1 MFSLKP
7 KEERFFELFKEG
19 AGIVKEGALMLQHMM
34 TYYECVAVRLDEL
47 LKLQKRNDDITDTI
61 IHRLDETFITPF
73 DREDIYSLA
82 RGLDEIMDTISSSVD
97 KMVLYKT
104 GRPLPDFQAMVM
116 VFGKNTEAVCET
128 VLLLSNIKKNYT
140 EIMEKCQEIK
150 RLESEGDRLYRL
162 GVAKLFEDDLPL
174 LEVIKWKE
182 IYHDMEK
189 ALDRCEKIG
198 KKIEGVVL
206 KYA

>member
-7 KEERFFELFKEG
+7 KEEKFFELFREG
-19 AGIVKEGALMLQHMM
+19 AGLVKEGALMLQDMM
-34 TYYECVAVRLDEL
+34 SCYECVAVRLGEL
-47 LKLQKRNDDITDTI
+47 LELQKRNDDITDTI
-61 IHRLDETFITPF
+61 IRRLDETFITPF

-82 RGLDEIMDTISSSVD
+82 RGLDEIMDTISSTVD

-104 GRPLPDFQAMVM
+104 GRPLPDFQAMVT
-116 VFGKNTEAVCET
+116 VFSKNAEVVCET
-128 VLLLSNIKKNYT
+128 VLLLRNVKKNYT

-162 GVAKLFEDDLPL
+162 GVAKLFEDELPV

-198 KKIEGVVL
+198 KQIEGVVL

>member
-1 MFSLKP
+1 MFSIKP
-7 KEERFFELFKEG
+7 KDEKFFELFREG

-34 TYYECVAVRLDEL
+34 SCYEGVEVRVEALM
-47 LKLQKRNDDITDTI
+47 KLRQRNDDIAETI
-61 IHRLDETFITPF
+61 IRRLDETFITPF
-73 DREDIYSLA
+73 DREDIYSLT

-104 GRPLPDFQAMVM
+104 GRPLPEFQAMVM
-116 VFGKNTEAVCET
+116 VFGKNAETICET
-128 VLLLSNIKKNYT
+128 VLLLKHVKKNYT

-150 RLESEGDRLYRL
+150 RLENEGDQLYRL
-162 GVAKLFEDDLPL
+162 GVAKLFEDELPL

>member
-7 KEERFFELFKEG
+7 KEEKFFELFSEG
-19 AGIVKEGALMLQHMM
+19 AGIVKEGALLLQHMM
-34 TYYECVAVRLDEL
+34 SCYECVTARLDEL
-47 LKLQKRNDDITDTI
+47 MKLRQRNDDIADTI
-61 IHRLDETFITPF
+61 IRRLDETFITPF
-73 DREDIYSLA
+73 DREDIFSLA

-104 GRPLPDFQAMVM
+104 GRPLQEFQEMVV
-116 VFGKNTEAVCET
+116 VFGRNAETICET
-128 VLLLSNIKKNYT
+128 VLLLKSVKNNYT

-162 GVAKLFEDDLPL
+162 GVAKLFEDELPL

-198 KKIEGVVL
+198 KQIEGVVL